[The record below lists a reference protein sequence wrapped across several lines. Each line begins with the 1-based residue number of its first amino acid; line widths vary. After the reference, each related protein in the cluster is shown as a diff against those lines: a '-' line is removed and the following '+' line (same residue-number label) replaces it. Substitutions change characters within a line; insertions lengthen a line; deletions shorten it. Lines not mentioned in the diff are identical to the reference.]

1 MNICAGGRSALIL
14 TVLVCFTAPSQAA
27 PGTDTTSTTET
38 AAPLALHKQV
48 KHSARRWKKHATRSS
63 GKIVLKSDADR
74 NTNAADQGD
83 RSTAIPASVANA
95 NAQWQAIA
103 NAQWQYAETPTG
115 NAAKAMSARA
125 ADILVAAAQP
135 QPDTQIVSA
144 DQLNDVDRALHPSS
158 PPASVP
164 AGDPVDGRRRYRCAA
179 RVVSCRHQGRFCLGP
194 DLAHREDIHRF
205 RSAADDGLCRAH
217 VHSVTALL
225 LTGRTQSHSP
235 RVNVDALGITAL
247 DDHPASGQIAPKS
260 GGE

>member
-74 NTNAADQGD
+74 NPNAADQGD

-164 AGDPVDGRRRYRCAA
+164 AATLSMAAADIAAPPASSPAVTKGGSAWGQTSLIGKIFIGFGALLTMASAA
-179 RVVSCRHQGRFCLGP
+179 RMF
-194 DLAHREDIHRF
+194 
-205 RSAADDGLCRAH
+205 
-217 VHSVTALL
+217 
-225 LTGRTQSHSP
+225 
-235 RVNVDALGITAL
+235 
-247 DDHPASGQIAPKS
+247 IA
-260 GGE
+260 